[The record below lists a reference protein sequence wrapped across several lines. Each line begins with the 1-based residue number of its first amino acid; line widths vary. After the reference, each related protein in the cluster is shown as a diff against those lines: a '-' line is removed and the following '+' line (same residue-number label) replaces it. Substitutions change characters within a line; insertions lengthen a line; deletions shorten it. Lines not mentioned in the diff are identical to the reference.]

1 MTIWHGTAGA
11 IKLERTDGGQRVYEQ
26 LNPGDVNA
34 TANRF
39 SFTSSLSALVTGDQV
54 WLRRIEE
61 DGSLSASPLDM
72 VAGWT
77 FPDGRWYARVD
88 RVGGITLHD
97 SWQDAVNNAVPVAL
111 ATPASAYRVS
121 VDVESDQSRRYLAHV
136 QEYSLQITRDA
147 ADATAV
153 GDGFRQEASTIIGG
167 QGTVNLLWDYDGG
180 FGCDEL
186 SGAERAAY
194 LHQLALRQQTGA
206 AFKGYFMLKD
216 AGGQPLDASLSGDDL
231 TAQLFYTFDAI
242 ITEVQTT
249 VSVDDVIRSV
259 VSFRTTGPIELV
271 YEVPTFYLLLDQGLT
286 DKVLRENN
294 EPIALEGV
302 F

>member
-26 LNPGDVNA
+26 LNPGDVDVGV
-34 TANRF
+34 NRF
-39 SFTSSLSALVTGDQV
+39 SFTSSLNSLVTGDQV

-61 DGSLSASPLDM
+61 DGNLSTSPLDM

-77 FPDGRWYARVD
+77 FPDGQWYARVD
-88 RVGGITLHD
+88 RVGGITLHLTWEQAINGD
-97 SWQDAVNNAVPVAL
+97 SPVPL

-121 VDVESDQSRRYLAHV
+121 VDVVSDKSRRYLAHV

-147 ADATAV
+147 ADSTSV
-153 GDGFRQEASTIIGG
+153 GDGFRHEASTIVGG
-167 QGTVNLLWDYDGG
+167 QGTVNLLWDYENL
-180 FGCDEL
+180 GCGDPDSLEK
-186 SGAERAAY
+186 AAY

-216 AGGQPLDASLSGDDL
+216 AGQQPLDAALSGDDL
-231 TAQLFYTFDAI
+231 TAQLFYTFDAV

-259 VSFRTTGPIELV
+259 VSFRTTGPIDLV
-271 YEVPTFYLLLDQGLT
+271 YEVPSFYLLLDQSLI
-286 DKVLRENN
+286 DRVLRENN